1 MSKTIYAALSVLL
14 WSLSLPEPA
23 RADGAPL
30 FSFPAQC
37 EVGKT
42 CFIFKYLDADA
53 GPGYHDFNCSLRS
66 SDGHKGTDIAITDPQ
81 DITPVKVLAAADGVV
96 VGIRD
101 SLPDNPVGIV
111 NFPEGQ
117 NCGNGVRIDHGDGW
131 TTQYCHLRNGKVKVR
146 NGQTVKRGRVIGF
159 LGNSG
164 QTERPHLHFQIE
176 KNGVPV
182 DPFTGKLNTSK
193 STCAK
198 DKVDLAARS
207 LWTDSAQ
214 NKVRLY
220 RPYVIEYI
228 GLSTRVINMETLLQ
242 RRQPASGAVGD
253 PLMIVYSSVLGA
265 RKGTTLAMDILDPDN
280 ETFFSHTETYEKGR
294 ARQYRYGGKKRPDGA
309 LFKSGAW
316 TARVTISGNGLSGPY
331 EETRTATFTVN

>member
-1 MSKTIYAALSVLL
+1 MSKTIYVLL
-14 WSLSLPEPA
+14 AVFLWAFSLPEPA
-23 RADGAPL
+23 YAQGTPL

-42 CFIFKYLDADA
+42 CFIFKYVDADA

-81 DITPVKVLAAADGVV
+81 DNTPIKVLAAADGVV
-96 VGIRD
+96 VGLRD
-101 SLPDNPVGIV
+101 SLPDNPVGSV
-111 NFPEGQ
+111 EFPKGQ

-131 TTQYCHLRNGKVKVR
+131 TTQYCHMGNGKVKVR

-176 KNGVPV
+176 KDGVPV

-207 LWTDSAQ
+207 LWTESAQ

-228 GLSTRVINMETLLQ
+228 GLSTQVLAMETVLQ
-242 RRQPASGAVGD
+242 RRHPVSGGAGD
-253 PLMIVYSSVLGA
+253 PLMIVYSSILGA
-265 RKGTTLAMDILDPDN
+265 RKGTTLTMEILDPDG
-280 ETFFSHTETYEKGR
+280 ETFFSHSEAYEEGR
-294 ARQYRYGGKKRPDGA
+294 ARQFRYAGKKRPDA
-309 LFKSGAW
+309 TFKSGAW
-316 TARVTISGNGLSGPY
+316 TARVTISGTGLSGPY
-331 EETRTATFTVN
+331 EETRTATFAVN